1 MNKVSKLVT
10 VDNRQ
15 RISLGK
21 MADREHYL
29 VSKEPDGRIILTPA
43 VVAPK
48 VLDFPE
54 DLHERVVR
62 DLKNPTK
69 WIRRRDFAG

>member
-43 VVAPK
+43 VVAPE